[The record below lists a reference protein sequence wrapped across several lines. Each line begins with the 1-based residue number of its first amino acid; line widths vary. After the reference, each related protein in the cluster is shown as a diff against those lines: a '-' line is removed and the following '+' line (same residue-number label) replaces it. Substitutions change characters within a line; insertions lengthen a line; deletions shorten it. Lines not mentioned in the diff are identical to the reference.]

1 MSEKLPARDRVLSI
15 RVTPTGLKA
24 VDKLAEELGRSRSDT
39 ARLMLQAAATGAGL
53 DIVRLYDRQRKGTRN
68 G

>member
-1 MSEKLPARDRVLSI
+1 MPEKLPARDRILSI

-24 VDKLAEELGRSRSDT
+24 VDELAEELGRSRSDT
-39 ARLMLQAAATGAGL
+39 ARLMLRAAATGAGL
-53 DIVRLYDRQRKGTRN
+53 DIVRLYDRQRKGTRT

>member
-1 MSEKLPARDRVLSI
+1 MTDQPPARDRVLSI

-24 VDKLAEELGRSRSDT
+24 VDKLAEELGRTRSDT

-53 DIVRLYDRQRKGTRN
+53 DIVHLYDRQRKGTRH

>member
-1 MSEKLPARDRVLSI
+1 MPEKLPARDRVLSI

-53 DIVRLYDRQRKGTRN
+53 DIVRLYDRQRKGTRH